1 MTLRDPHP
9 EPEVSDHTEPPTDYE
24 EHGLE
29 LVRAMRRA
37 IRRGDDEEASRL
49 RDELQSYGRAWDE
62 AVGHDTD
69 RDSELLQQIDDR

>member
-9 EPEVSDHTEPPTDYE
+9 EPEVNDCTESPTDFQLY
-24 EHGLE
+24 GLE

-37 IRRGDDEEASRL
+37 LQRGEFDEAARL
-49 RDELQSYGRAWDE
+49 RDGLQSYGRAWDE